1 MSIHDE
7 VDYSKLI
14 DQLRGRADSLN
25 KYIDQNNEDKVTA
38 WAQKITYSF
47 KIYSSRVTE

>member
-1 MSIHDE
+1 MNIMAIHSE

-14 DQLRGRADSLN
+14 NQLNKRADSLN

-38 WAQKITYSF
+38 WA
-47 KIYSSRVTE
+47 